1 MNAWVRDGLAQE
13 TRATG
18 PRGNPFKALTLTSK
32 GMAEARKRAAE
43 RGMDPGQEI
52 RFARIR
58 PSEAARVK
66 DGQRAAD
73 AERHRIAED
82 LELPVDDG
90 GRVLYPDAQIEYTD
104 ADGRSGR
111 TFLKS

>member
-32 GMAEARKRAAE
+32 GMAEARK
-43 RGMDPGQEI
+43 
-52 RFARIR
+52 
-58 PSEAARVK
+58 
-66 DGQRAAD
+66 RAAD